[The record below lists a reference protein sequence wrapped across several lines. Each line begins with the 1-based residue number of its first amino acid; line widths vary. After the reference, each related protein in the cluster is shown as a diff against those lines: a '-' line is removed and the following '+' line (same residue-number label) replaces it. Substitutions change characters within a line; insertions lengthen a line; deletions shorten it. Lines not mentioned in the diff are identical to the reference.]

1 MCLRQNS
8 LPPSIAESASNAIMS
23 SMVKRQIQA
32 LAAGIC
38 IAIIVQEITWIG
50 LDLLDPTRSLN
61 VILAQ
66 APFAGG
72 WLAPL
77 LAAWMAGGIFGALM
91 ATLVG
96 RNRFI
101 GHVAGLLLSGSALV
115 IAALSLPDAGSVL
128 TIAATPSLGAA
139 LGTWLGVL
147 LTSKQPKNLMT
158 PGIVTLST
166 AFR

>member
-1 MCLRQNS
+1 
-8 LPPSIAESASNAIMS
+8 
-23 SMVKRQIQA
+23 MVKRQIQA

-38 IAIIVQEITWIG
+38 IAIIVQESTWIG

-61 VILAQ
+61 ESLAH
-66 APFAGG
+66 APLVGG

-77 LAAWMAGGIFGALM
+77 LAAWIAGGVFGALM

-101 GHVAGLLLSGSALV
+101 GHVVGLLLSGSALL
-115 IAALSLPDAGSVL
+115 IAALSLPGAGSVL

-139 LGTWLGVL
+139 LGTWLGIFL
-147 LTSKQPKNLMT
+147 SGKQPKNLMT
-158 PGIVTLST
+158 PSIVTLSRT
-166 AFR
+166 FR